1 MWIKLKQLFICWYSR
16 EFKDIHTIDDAINR
30 IPDARNEYT
39 CKRCYKTFKLK

>member
-16 EFKDIHTIDDAINR
+16 EIKDIHTIDDGINR
-30 IPDARNEYT
+30 IPDSFNEWT